1 MQAEQGEASECPMA
15 VQSVYMPLEQE
26 RGVCG
31 RRSLLTSLGL
41 ESQS

>member
-15 VQSVYMPLEQE
+15 VQSVSMPLEEE

-31 RRSLLTSLGL
+31 RSLLTSLGL